1 MTGFV
6 IHALHVGGGTLAL
19 APLPGAGGEYAADMA
34 HLADWKPALVISMTT
49 GAEMVASGAGDLA
62 AQVQAAGTRWIGLP
76 VADYG
81 VPRADQATDWVQAS
95 AAARAAL
102 GGGGRV
108 LVHCR
113 GGCGRSGMAVLRLMI
128 EAGEVPER
136 ALARLRA
143 LRPCAVETGA
153 QMAWALRGR
162 VRG

>member
-1 MTGFV
+1 MAGFV

-19 APLPGAGGEYAADMA
+19 APLPGDGGDYAADMA

-49 GAEMVASGAGDLA
+49 EAEMVA
-62 AQVQAAGTRWIGLP
+62 
-76 VADYG
+76 ADWA
-81 VPRADQATDWVQAS
+81 RAS

-102 GGGGRV
+102 AGGGRV

-128 EAGEVPER
+128 ETGEAPEA

-143 LRPCAVETGA
+143 RRACAVETAA
-153 QMAWALRGR
+153 QLAWALR
-162 VRG
+162 